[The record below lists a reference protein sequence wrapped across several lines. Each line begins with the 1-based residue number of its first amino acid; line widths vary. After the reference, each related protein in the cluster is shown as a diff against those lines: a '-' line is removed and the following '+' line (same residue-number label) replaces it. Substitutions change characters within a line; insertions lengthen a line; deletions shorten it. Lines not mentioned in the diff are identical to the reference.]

1 MIPASQQVLDPL
13 EQDIHV
19 GIDIVWREARAS
31 RAIDAIR
38 PQQRLG
44 AMVAAAQRKP
54 SLIERPANIVRG
66 KSLDRERDDAAT
78 IAGIKRADDRTPASL
93 VRPSINRRVRRSSCA

>member
-19 GIDIVWREARAS
+19 GIDIVWRQARAS
-31 RAIDAIR
+31 RAIDPKC

-54 SLIERPANIVRG
+54 WLIQEAANVVCG
-66 KSLDRERDDAAT
+66 KSLDRERDDTAA
-78 IAGIKRADDRTPASL
+78 IPGI
-93 VRPSINRRVRRSSCA
+93 